1 MSSYDQLPGQLNLS
15 VRGGDRLSA
24 EIDFNPISLTG
35 STMAATISSLVGGN
49 TLASM
54 TTTLTDAAAGKVNVS
69 LTGTQTVDL
78 PRGTYRWDLTATDA
92 ASVRRS
98 YLTGFVEV
106 TR

>member
-35 STMAATISSLVGGN
+35 YTMVATISSLVGGG

-54 TTTLTDAAAGKVNVS
+54 ATTLTDAAAGKVNVA
-69 LTGTQTVDL
+69 LTGTQTDGL
-78 PRGTYRWDLTATDA
+78 ARGTYRWDLTATDSSSA
-92 ASVRRS
+92 RRS